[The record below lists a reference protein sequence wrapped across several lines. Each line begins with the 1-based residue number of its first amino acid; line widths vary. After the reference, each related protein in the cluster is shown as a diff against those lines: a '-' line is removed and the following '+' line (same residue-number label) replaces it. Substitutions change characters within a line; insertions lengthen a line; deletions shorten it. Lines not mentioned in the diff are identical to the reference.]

1 MVGCYAHCAGLPA
14 VCYAF
19 LSVPWWCCSCRCSST
34 WVCPICPTCLLV
46 VALYSDAQIGG
57 RLISWAGSI
66 LPTGVLW
73 LIVGFAPLLLAIEDG
88 SVGMQFFEIRRY
100 PFSLIV
106 DGICGSLIVGD
117 DAYSVI
123 EIFGIIIL
131 CGQDEFPRHIHA
143 PIFKNGFEQPL
154 SICGL

>member
-1 MVGCYAHCAGLPA
+1 M
-14 VCYAF
+14 
-19 LSVPWWCCSCRCSST
+19 
-34 WVCPICPTCLLV
+34 
-46 VALYSDAQIGG
+46 
-57 RLISWAGSI
+57 
-66 LPTGVLW
+66 
-73 LIVGFAPLLLAIEDG
+73 
-88 SVGMQFFEIRRY
+88 
-100 PFSLIV
+100 IV

-123 EIFGIIIL
+123 EIFGIIVL

>member
-1 MVGCYAHCAGLPA
+1 
-14 VCYAF
+14 
-19 LSVPWWCCSCRCSST
+19 
-34 WVCPICPTCLLV
+34 
-46 VALYSDAQIGG
+46 
-57 RLISWAGSI
+57 
-66 LPTGVLW
+66 
-73 LIVGFAPLLLAIEDG
+73 
-88 SVGMQFFEIRRY
+88 MQFFEIKRY

-143 PIFKNGFEQPL
+143 PVFAVFFDNGNAVGIEFRHFFKKGFEQPL
-154 SICGL
+154 SICGLFVVRFVTACKTIPISPFAVCAFWGMPVYGRHTKEKADTCYLLTMRGQQEMGVVRIHGISILLVDII

>member
-1 MVGCYAHCAGLPA
+1 MTDRG
-14 VCYAF
+14 
-19 LSVPWWCCSCRCSST
+19 
-34 WVCPICPTCLLV
+34 
-46 VALYSDAQIGG
+46 
-57 RLISWAGSI
+57 
-66 LPTGVLW
+66 
-73 LIVGFAPLLLAIEDG
+73 GFALLLLAIDDG
-88 SVGMQFFEIRRY
+88 SVGMQFFEIKRY

-123 EIFGIIIL
+123 EIFGIIVL

-154 SICGL
+154 SICGLFVVRFVTACKTIPISPFAVCAFLGMPVYGRHTKEKADTCYLLTTHG

>member
-1 MVGCYAHCAGLPA
+1 
-14 VCYAF
+14 
-19 LSVPWWCCSCRCSST
+19 
-34 WVCPICPTCLLV
+34 
-46 VALYSDAQIGG
+46 
-57 RLISWAGSI
+57 
-66 LPTGVLW
+66 
-73 LIVGFAPLLLAIEDG
+73 
-88 SVGMQFFEIRRY
+88 MQFFEIKRD

-123 EIFGIIIL
+123 EIFGIIVI

-154 SICGL
+154 SICGLFVVRFVTACKTIPISPFAVCAFWGMLVYGRHTKEKADTCYLLTTLG